1 MSFITYLCWLLGI
14 SVPSDCDSNSYQ
26 GWVTDSCETAEEAQQ
41 ANAPKDEGQKNA
53 NRHASQQRTNIDV
66 SI

>member
-1 MSFITYLCWLLGI
+1 MSFIAYLCWLLGI
-14 SVPSDCDSNSYQ
+14 SAPSDCDANGYQ
-26 GWVTDSCETAEEAQQ
+26 ALLMDACATAEEG
-41 ANAPKDEGQKNA
+41 NVDAPKDEGHNA

>member
-14 SVPSDCDSNSYQ
+14 SVPSDCDANSYQ
-26 GWVTDSCETAEEAQQ
+26 GWVTNTCATAEEG
-41 ANAPKDEGQKNA
+41 NVDVPKDEGQHDGA
-53 NRHASQQRTNIDV
+53 PRHSQQRTNIDV